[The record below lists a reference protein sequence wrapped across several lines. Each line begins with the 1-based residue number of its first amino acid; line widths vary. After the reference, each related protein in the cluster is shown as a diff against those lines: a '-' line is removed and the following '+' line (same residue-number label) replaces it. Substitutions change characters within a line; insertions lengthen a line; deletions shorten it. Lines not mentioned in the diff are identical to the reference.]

1 MIITILEALIALPKI
16 GSFIMAICGQIS
28 QWWIS
33 KQKADTLELLNEAMI
48 ATIRAQTDED
58 RYKAAEAWQ
67 LALSRSRISS

>member
-16 GSFIMAICGQIS
+16 GSLIMAICGQIS

-33 KQKADTLELLNEAMI
+33 KQKKDTLELLNEAMI
-48 ATIRAQTDED
+48 ATMRAQTDED

>member
-16 GSFIMAICGQIS
+16 GSLVMAICAQIS
-28 QWWIS
+28 RWWIG
-33 KQKADTLELLNEAMI
+33 KQKTDTLELINEAMI
-48 ATIRAQTDED
+48 ATMRAQTDED